1 MFDMFSTFRC
11 TVLILAQ
18 KLVNKLGKPKMTKLT
33 IDTSL
38 YFTRCTKREG
48 IHKYFKKRKRRK
60 NPGSF
65 VVEKALTAV
74 SLL

>member
-1 MFDMFSTFRC
+1 MYSTFSVYS
-11 TVLILAQ
+11 TNTSSKASQQIGEAKDDKINKYYHIYITEDSQ
-18 KLVNKLGKPKMTKLT
+18 KEKIIIN
-33 IDTSL
+33 IS
-38 YFTRCTKREG
+38 KRG
-48 IHKYFKKRKRRK
+48 K